1 MEPAFLGTE
10 EGWKRKEMREQGE
23 NETLS
28 RYMRMGDED
37 AEQRAETREEARRTL
52 GEDAA
57 VRTQ

>member
-1 MEPAFLGTE
+1 
-10 EGWKRKEMREQGE
+10 MREQGE
-23 NETLS
+23 NETLP

-52 GEDAA
+52 GDAAA